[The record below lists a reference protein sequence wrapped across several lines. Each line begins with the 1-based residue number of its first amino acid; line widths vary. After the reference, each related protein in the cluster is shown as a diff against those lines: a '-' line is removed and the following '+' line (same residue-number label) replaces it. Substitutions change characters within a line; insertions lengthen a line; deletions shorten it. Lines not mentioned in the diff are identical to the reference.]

1 MWVYSWNRSLD
12 NSYITGILEVLYYS
26 LSWHKMVCTVELEWF
41 APAEN
46 MASFKDLFMKVKNKL
61 KKKKNK
67 TKITFLFSFF
77 FSLLIFYDLSKAK
90 EEKWEQTAVTE
101 TKPRIAK
108 NY

>member
-61 KKKKNK
+61 KKKKKQNENHFSV
-67 TKITFLFSFF
+67 FLFFF
-77 FSLLIFYDLSKAK
+77 LYLFFMIC
-90 EEKWEQTAVTE
+90 Q
-101 TKPRIAK
+101 KPRK
-108 NY
+108 KSESKLLWLKQSLG